1 MRADK
6 IYLVGFM
13 AAGKTTVA
21 AELGRRLDWRVED
34 IDLRIETRERRTV
47 AEIFSLYG
55 EAHFR
60 GLERA
65 VLADL
70 VPLRHTVV
78 ATGGGTFLNPDNRA
92 LIKSDGAV
100 FWLDV
105 PLIELVERM
114 PLDGSRPLA
123 ASPAQ
128 LEHLYL
134 LRRAAYEEAHV
145 RLDASHQTPGAIA
158 DAVLEWLSSGTHPC
172 ATSS

>member
-1 MRADK
+1 
-6 IYLVGFM
+6 M
-13 AAGKTTVA
+13 AAGKSTVA

-34 IDLRIETRERRTV
+34 IDARIEARERRTV
-47 AEIFSLYG
+47 AEIFALHG
-55 EAHFR
+55 EPYFR

-78 ATGGGTFLNPDNRA
+78 ATGGGTFLNPGSRA
-92 LIKSDGAV
+92 LIKSDGVV

-105 PLIELVERM
+105 PLVELVERL

-123 ASPAQ
+123 ASPTQ

-145 RLDASHQTPGAIA
+145 RLDASRQSPGAIV
-158 DAVLEWLSSGTHPC
+158 DAIVEWLTADTGSSC
-172 ATSS
+172 AT